1 MNLLTQEI
9 IYITFKIYIGEWNR
23 MNRVNVVGRIVRDIT
38 LKDVGNGK
46 VVMNNAIAIPKIV
59 KKDGGPEADFLNFV
73 VWGKRAELMEEYC
86 SKGDLIGLDG
96 KIQSR
101 RYLNEKEN
109 TVYVVELLVESVH
122 FLQTKR
128 NNNATNSQ
136 ENTQSIQTAN
146 GEQNLQIMHE

>member
-1 MNLLTQEI
+1 
-9 IYITFKIYIGEWNR
+9 
-23 MNRVNVVGRIVRDIT
+23 MNRVNVVGRIVREVT

-46 VVMNNAIAIPKIV
+46 VVMNNTIAIPKMV
-59 KKDGGPEADFLNFV
+59 KKDGGPEADFINFV
-73 VWGKRAELMEEYC
+73 AWGKRAELIEEYC

-101 RYLNEKEN
+101 RYLNEKES

-128 NNNATNSQ
+128 SKNKGNNE

-146 GEQNLQIMHE
+146 GEQNLQPVNE